1 MLKELF
7 LTIGNLM
14 CSWKEC
20 LHDLMKCFG
29 FGVEILQEKKICA
42 VKWKWGLLLKFV
54 IFALIFLMCLSVG
67 I

>member
-1 MLKELF
+1 
-7 LTIGNLM
+7 M